1 MIFFPENNENNEIF
15 EKTYEILQVMPLKG
29 VLHKYYVGYRD
40 VSLILGFAVGAHCE
54 GVKTKEP
61 RKPQILH
68 VLLNTGFLT

>member
-1 MIFFPENNENNEIF
+1 
-15 EKTYEILQVMPLKG
+15 MPLKG

-61 RKPQILH
+61 RKPQNLH